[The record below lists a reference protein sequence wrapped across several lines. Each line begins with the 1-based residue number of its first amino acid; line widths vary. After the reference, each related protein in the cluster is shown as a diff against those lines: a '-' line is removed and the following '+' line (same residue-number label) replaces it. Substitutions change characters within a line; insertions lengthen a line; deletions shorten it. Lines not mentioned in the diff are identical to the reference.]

1 MNQPLILQCPAKLN
15 LTLEVLSRKSNGMHE
30 ITSHFQLIDLFDQ
43 VTIQK
48 TDNQFSSVKT
58 NAFVDIDN
66 ENNIAFKAIE
76 ALSKLMNRDIC
87 CDIFIEKNI
96 PMGGGLGG
104 GSSNAAAVLIGINT
118 LFALKLNIDELMRIG
133 SKIGADVPFF
143 IFGRNALAKGIGDK
157 LEETKCE
164 SKKLLLIAPNI
175 HSSTK
180 DMFLKWDSLSEQMM
194 LRSIPKN
201 ENSFLKIFL
210 EQKPEVREI
219 YEELSKITPL
229 RLSGTG
235 STFFCT
241 YNEEVE
247 IEKTL
252 KKIPTKWRHFF
263 CEPLQCSPLLKY
275 LT

>member
-15 LTLEVLSRKSNGMHE
+15 LTLEVLSKKSNGMHE
-30 ITSHFQLIDLFDQ
+30 ISSHFQLIDLFDQ

-58 NAFVDIDN
+58 NALVNIDN

-76 ALSKLMNRDIC
+76 ALSKLMNQDIC

-104 GSSNAAAVLIGINT
+104 GSSNAAAVLIGINI

-143 IFGRNALAKGIGDK
+143 IFGRTALAKGIGDK
-157 LEETKCE
+157 LEETKSE
-164 SKKLLLIAPNI
+164 SKKFLVIAPNI

-180 DMFLKWDSLSEQMM
+180 DMFLKWDSLNEQMM

-210 EQKPEVREI
+210 EQEPEVREI
-219 YEELSKITPL
+219 YEELSEITPL

>member
-15 LTLEVLSRKSNGMHE
+15 LALKVISRKSNGMHE
-30 ITSHFQLIDLFDQ
+30 ITSHFQLIDLFDL

-48 TDNQFSSVKT
+48 TDNRFSSVKT
-58 NAFVDIDN
+58 NALVNIDN

-210 EQKPEVREI
+210 EQKPEVRKI
-219 YEELSKITPL
+219 YEELSEITPL

-275 LT
+275 IK